1 MQRLISASS
10 CPFTLTPPL
19 LPSVTFCP
27 TPHLHFQIIA
37 AFILDI
43 LIGDPQWRYHPV
55 RLIGKFIECF
65 EHVLRRL
72 PLPERPAGML
82 LTTVITGAVWLSAS
96 VIMSITS
103 QWCCM
108 FETITGAIIIY
119 FSISIKS
126 LADEAKKVMHF
137 LRKNDLINARK
148 ALSQIV
154 GRDTEHLNKE
164 QIIRACVETVAESAV
179 DGALSPLFFSFIGG
193 PGAAMAY
200 RAVNTMDSM
209 VGHKDE
215 KYLRFGWA
223 SARLDDIANYLPARI
238 SAVLIPVAAFL
249 CGYSLVGSLR
259 IAFRDGQK
267 HESPNSGIPEAAMAG
282 ALGVQVGGTIS
293 YQGEIVVKPFIGDAH
308 NPLTVNTVD
317 GAVKIMFVTASLF
330 LAGGIGA
337 VMTLKRLLLA
347 S

>member
-1 MQRLISASS
+1 MSL
-10 CPFTLTPPL
+10 CPSTPL
-19 LPSVTFCP
+19 LPSLTFCS
-27 TPHLHFQIIA
+27 TPHLLFQIIA

-43 LIGDPQWRYHPV
+43 IIGDPQWRYHPV
-55 RLIGKFIECF
+55 RLIGKFVENL

-72 PLPERPAGML
+72 PIPERPAGIL
-82 LTTVITGAVWLSAS
+82 LT
-96 VIMSITS
+96 MSITGPVWLLS
-103 QWCCM
+103 SVVMLVTGQWCC
-108 FETITGAIIIY
+108 FCGIISGVIIIY

-137 LRKNDLINARK
+137 LKKNDLIKARK

-154 GRDTEHLNKE
+154 GRDTAHLNDE
-164 QIIRACVETVAESAV
+164 QIIRACIETVAESTV
-179 DGALSPLFFSFIGG
+179 DGVLSPLLFAFMGG
-193 PGAAMAY
+193 PSAAMAY

-238 SAVLIPVAAFL
+238 SAVLIPVAAFF
-249 CGYSLVGSLR
+249 CGYSPVRSLR
-259 IAFRDGQK
+259 IAIRDGRK

-282 ALGVQVGGTIS
+282 ALGVQLGGPSS
-293 YQGEIVVKPFIGDAH
+293 YQGEIIAKSFIGDAH
-308 NPLTVNTVD
+308 NQLTLSAIN
-317 GAVKIMFVTASLF
+317 GAIKIMFVTAILF
-330 LAGGIGA
+330 LAGGIGI
-337 VMTLKRLLLA
+337 VMALKLLLLA